1 MLVDPGMVT
10 WAQVVLLNDRPLRY
24 ELVQALRIMTTV
36 HPQVYRPRLARAL
49 CTLVDSF
56 APATPETATAPLL
69 SEAAGV
75 LREWSTEAVRTNAFQ
90 EPITR
95 RRAQDDGPDWDL
107 LALSVALEGT
117 GRRDAALAAIEAL
130 VTADRAR
137 RTTPRS
143 RLARALLHQAAMLSR
158 RDRTPAAA
166 KLREEAERLLRQ
178 AGPEP
183 RSNELAALLT
193 DSPAPRLPKPRPTP
207 TTSWTTPI
215 RH

>member
-1 MLVDPGMVT
+1 MVT

-49 CTLVDSF
+49 CTLVDDF
-56 APATPETATAPLL
+56 APATPPAATTPLL
-69 SEAAGV
+69 SEAAGH
-75 LREWSTEAVRTNAFQ
+75 LREWSAEAVRTNAFQ

-95 RRAQDDGPDWDL
+95 RRTHNDGPDWDL
-107 LALSVALEGT
+107 LALSVALET
-117 GRRDAALAAIEAL
+117 AGRRDAALSAIEAL

-137 RTTPRS
+137 RGTPRS
-143 RLARALLHQAAMLSR
+143 RLARALLHQAAMLAR
-158 RDRTPAAA
+158 RDRTPAATT
-166 KLREEAERLLRQ
+166 LREEAERLLRP

-183 RSNELAALLT
+183 ISNELASLLT
-193 DSPAPRLPKPRPTP
+193 DAPLPRAPKQRPTP
-207 TTSWTTPI
+207 TTSQTIPI